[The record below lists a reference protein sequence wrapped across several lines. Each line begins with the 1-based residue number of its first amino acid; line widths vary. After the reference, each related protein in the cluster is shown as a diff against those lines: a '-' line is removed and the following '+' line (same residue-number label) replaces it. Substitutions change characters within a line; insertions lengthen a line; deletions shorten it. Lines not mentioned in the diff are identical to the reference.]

1 MALRITL
8 GLPTDTPKV
17 HAPFTAE
24 QVALLGRWQAAPIA
38 AHMRCPRH
46 GDVRRKS
53 SDLVPDVSGWRCA
66 FWTPDYPDVACSYTV
81 DWAYVGMLDEHNVRS
96 LEEMSVDVV
105 EVSFDDDSD
114 EPLSVF
120 SNCDLLLSFH
130 DTVDLDW
137 EEVAE
142 RSALDERRGLVI
154 TQSTALEDLLGDVI
168 LQLERPN
175 DPETRRSELDQWMIG
190 KRLNRVESLLASG
203 ASPDADRSFPREE
216 LWAAI
221 RRRNELAHGNI
232 TRVISEA
239 YPRPDGA
246 GKTQRVEWH
255 LVDRRTRG
263 SQLIT
268 MAGLREDVY
277 AAIAAYTSLLRWAAA
292 NPGD

>member
-1 MALRITL
+1 M
-8 GLPTDTPKV
+8 
-17 HAPFTAE
+17 
-24 QVALLGRWQAAPIA
+24 
-38 AHMRCPRH
+38 
-46 GDVRRKS
+46 RRKG
-53 SDLVPDVSGWRCA
+53 SDLVPDVNGWHCA
-66 FWTPDYPDVACSYTV
+66 FRTPDYPDLACSYTV
-81 DWAYVGMLDEHNVRS
+81 DWAYAGMLDERNVRS

-114 EPLSVF
+114 EPLNVF
-120 SNCDLLLSFH
+120 SDYDLLLSFH

-137 EEVAE
+137 EEIAE
-142 RSALDERRGLVI
+142 RSALDERRGLAI
-154 TQSTALEDLLGDVI
+154 TQSTVLEDLLGDVI
-168 LQLERPN
+168 LQLERPD

-190 KRLNRVESLLASG
+190 KRLNRVESLLASS
-203 ASPDADRSFPREE
+203 APPDADRSFPREE
-216 LWAAI
+216 LWAAV

-239 YPRPDGA
+239 YPRADGP

-255 LVDRRTRG
+255 LVDRRTHG

-292 NPGD
+292 NTGDYRS